1 MLGNMRCP
9 SGTVD
14 GKNRLHPLPYQTEGK
29 HSITQRPSTSL
40 DLYIQDVYTLIVGQ
54 VHNLLSNC
62 FGVPN
67 IGLGNSSLDFLTHQA
82 RLFSDLHYQGCNP
95 SY

>member
-1 MLGNMRCP
+1 MRCP
-9 SGTVD
+9 SGTVE

-29 HSITQRPSTSL
+29 HSIKQRPSTSL
-40 DLYIQDVYTLIVGQ
+40 DLYIQDVYALIVGH
-54 VHNLLSNC
+54 VHNFFSNC
-62 FGVPN
+62 FGIPD
-67 IGLGNSSLDFLTHQA
+67 IGLGNSSLDFLTYQA